1 MGLSSTRDRDPTQTS
16 LISKVMVLTLVTGNF
31 KGVSLDFR
39 AWLNAR
45 LEKMPS
51 GSWSS
56 LPLSL
61 AFSSVGVI
69 LKQTPPQG
77 CLAMATW
84 SSRLTLYQLIT
95 LGQMKPPFASKTLR
109 GEFHWPSPE

>member
-1 MGLSSTRDRDPTQTS
+1 MGLSRTSDRDPTQTS
-16 LISKVMVLTLVTGNF
+16 LISKLTVLTLVTGNF

-39 AWLNAR
+39 ARLKAQ

-56 LPLSL
+56 LPFSV
-61 AFSSVGVI
+61 AFSWVGVV

-84 SSRLTLYQLIT
+84 GSRLTLYQLINT
-95 LGQMKPPFASKTLR
+95 GA
-109 GEFHWPSPE
+109 GETSFCQQNSQGGISLAQP